1 MRTPDNNENFLNE
14 NNNVAETNTSLPQCK
29 LCGMPLCDICDSKL
43 QNCNAQDSDQYSIEK
58 DSSVLYFHLE
68 ECKVLQKAGFQNVQL
83 KNLKAIHQ
91 VYSILSPLRLLI
103 EAKKNPRLLDLEVSN
118 DHTSIL

>member
-14 NNNVAETNTSLPQCK
+14 NNNVAETNTSLPHCK

-43 QNCNAQDSDQYSIEK
+43 QNCNTQDSNQYSIEK

-68 ECKVLQKAGFQNVQL
+68 ECKILQKAGFQNVQL
-83 KNLKAIHQ
+83 KNLKAIQQ

-118 DHTSIL
+118 DHTSNA